1 MSRPDRPKSLQET
14 LRARRAARTLVTP
27 GEAARREAA
36 RRREELEARARA
48 LVDAW
53 RVGGRAVDAGG
64 KLEPALY
71 EAVFAVS
78 PDAYNASRDWAR
90 RARAQVAR
98 VPACEVP
105 RYHEGTHVEAY
116 HLGGAWPGGEDGERQ
131 LLTLCDRC
139 LARARKLRRDLGRLP
154 TRDEVLRIDPDRP
167 LYDPADIAVLKARHS
182 RPLRKKDLGRGP
194 QPR

>member
-36 RRREELEARARA
+36 RRREELETEARRLVGEWSAARRP
-48 LVDAW
+48 VDGA
-53 RVGGRAVDAGG
+53 G
-64 KLEPALY
+64 KLSPELY
-71 EAVFAVS
+71 EAVFVVS
-78 PDAYNASRDWAR
+78 PEAYYASRDWGR

-98 VPACEVP
+98 AAGCEVP
-105 RYHEGTHVEAY
+105 RYHESGSVEAY
-116 HLGGAWPGGEDGERQ
+116 HLGRSWPGSENGELE

-154 TRDEVLRIDPDRP
+154 TRDELLRIDPDRP
-167 LYDPADIAVLKARHS
+167 LYDAADIAVLKARYA
-182 RPLRKKDLGRGP
+182 RPLRKRDLER
-194 QPR
+194 PR